1 MNEQPAQTYPAVLV
15 VVSVGAGL
23 EVPAQESGV
32 GEEIVLSD
40 MMGAN
45 DGALMEVVRREG
57 PTSYLILEV
66 NLQNLGTP

>member
-1 MNEQPAQTYPAVLV
+1 VNEQPAQTYPAVLV